1 MMETKNESNISMTS
15 HPLSVARLG
24 ATTMLLYQ
32 IYHDAATW
40 KAPPIRLFPS
50 NSSIL
55 KNCIFPWT
63 CFPLFDPAVLWFF
76 PYNSY
81 ISPAAFLL
89 ISQCRLIWTYA
100 MIKCRAVPWIP
111 DDATSVRSGR
121 TDKTRCH
128 SWRHTNTGCR
138 SCACYSTSSRSFPGC
153 SLCPVNKRY
162 YPWSIKGIFMD
173 KTGRL
178 WNART
183 LSDLPCQRITWWLE
197 TDRHC
202 LMTFLKLTLQNEIL
216 IY

>member
-100 MIKCRAVPWIP
+100 MIIWYHN
-111 DDATSVRSGR
+111 
-121 TDKTRCH
+121 TRCKIH
-128 SWRHTNTGCR
+128 PIISYLKFQIYAKNEPSFFIVSCR
-138 SCACYSTSSRSFPGC
+138 LLLFQSP
-153 SLCPVNKRY
+153 L
-162 YPWSIKGIFMD
+162 
-173 KTGRL
+173 
-178 WNART
+178 
-183 LSDLPCQRITWWLE
+183 
-197 TDRHC
+197 
-202 LMTFLKLTLQNEIL
+202 
-216 IY
+216 